1 LNHSFAPRL
10 AILLAMALGG
20 CTTTTGDS
28 GDATGGDSSG
38 DPGAHF
44 SSLYSNYLNNCSQ
57 CHAPGA
63 VGATS
68 STEKS
73 LDFSTA
79 ATAYST
85 LTGKATGLSGNQ
97 QACNGVPFIVSGK
110 PGSSLLVAVLDSGT
124 RSAFD
129 YSGTPGCDNNAISDM
144 AFKTGKTPS
153 AAFIAALKTWIQNGA
168 AND

>member
-1 LNHSFAPRL
+1 MNRTIPACL
-10 AILLAMALGG
+10 AILFAMVLGG

-28 GDATGGDSSG
+28 GDASSGDSS

-44 SSLYSNYLNNCSQ
+44 SSLYSNYLNNCAQ

-68 STEKS
+68 TTEKS

-97 QACNGVPFIVSGK
+97 QACNGVPFVVSGK
-110 PGSSLLVAVLDSGT
+110 PGSSLLVATIDSAT

-129 YSGTPGCDNNAISDM
+129 YTATPTCDNNAISDM
-144 AFKTGKTPS
+144 AFKTGKAPS
-153 AAFIAALKTWIQNGA
+153 AALIAALKTWIQNGA